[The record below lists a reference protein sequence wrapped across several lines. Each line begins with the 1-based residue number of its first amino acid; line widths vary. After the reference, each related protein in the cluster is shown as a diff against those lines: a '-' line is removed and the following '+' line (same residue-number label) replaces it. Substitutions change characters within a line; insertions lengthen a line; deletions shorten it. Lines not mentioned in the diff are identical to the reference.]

1 MLIGEYNLKI
11 NDVPVLNSEALQDVS
26 KNNAN
31 DERLSKSQTSA
42 VSLDIMDLAISISL
56 FRLWIVATI
65 RKQKVFQL

>member
-11 NDVPVLNSEALQDVS
+11 NDVPVLNSLQDAS

-31 DERLSKSQTSA
+31 DEHLSKSQTSA
-42 VSLDIMDLAISISL
+42 VSLDIMDLAITISL

>member
-1 MLIGEYNLKI
+1 M
-11 NDVPVLNSEALQDVS
+11 PVLNSEALQDVS

-31 DERLSKSQTSA
+31 DEHLSKSQTSA